1 MYFRALIVS
10 LTLLV
15 LIGFAGAE
23 DAALQNVAPDTAEQE
38 QAEQIKR
45 QRMKEAQ
52 EELDRMHDD
61 TWFTTNED
69 SNLSRS

>member
-1 MYFRALIVS
+1 MYFRALVVS

-15 LIGFAGAE
+15 FIGFAGAE
-23 DAALQNVAPDTAEQE
+23 DAVLQNVAPDTAEQE

-69 SNLSRS
+69 SNLSRP